1 MHETDLP
8 LGKYAKD
15 PRFKIV
21 KVDDRDA
28 IRTDRVTILK
38 TDRGFE
44 VWPLNE
50 HNALAPAD
58 RFRHLSQAL
67 AYDLGDPA
75 KVGPTGMREWLHT
88 DGRTYRH
95 DPATTGMIEA
105 SSLHIG
111 DVVDFPHVFAFEIL
125 GPAAPVTNDIGQMVM
140 GYLARKLDGGHQIT
154 FSPRSGDMIPI
165 RFAR

>member
-21 KVDDRDA
+21 RVDGHDA

-44 VWPLNE
+44 VWPLDE

-67 AYDLGDPA
+67 AYDLGDA
-75 KVGPTGMREWLHT
+75 QRVGPTGMRDWLHT

-95 DPATTGMIEA
+95 DPTTTGMIQA
-105 SSLHIG
+105 DSLRAG
-111 DVVDFPHVFAFEIL
+111 DIVDFPDVEAFEIL
-125 GPAAPVTNDIGQMVM
+125 EDAAPVQDAIGRWVM
-140 GYLARKLDGGHQIT
+140 TYPTLTINSKKIGTL
-154 FSPRSGDMIPI
+154 SPRSGDMIPI